1 MFDHRQELKSVLQ
14 MLGLPVSGQVWLVE
28 DDCTRIAVL
37 TGAFTAASYAAHAE
51 AGEVL
56 TPEQVKLLAD
66 LDRLLAEV
74 CRRSSARPCSELALR
89 RSADWRQVRY
99 LARLALL
106 RFGWTLE
113 LPPGSRLAGARRP
126 N

>member
-37 TGAFTAASYAAHAE
+37 TGAFTAASYAAHVE
-51 AGEVL
+51 AGNAL

-66 LDRLLAEV
+66 LDRLLVELY
-74 CRRSSARPCSELALR
+74 RRSPTALCSELALR
-89 RSADWRQVRY
+89 RSADWRQVRC
-99 LARLALL
+99 LARAALL

-113 LPPGSRLAGARRP
+113 LPPGSRLAGTHRP